1 MPTLSLLR
9 FLHLFL
15 LLKPIQACHRQ
26 LIQISDPAL
35 QYIEDLNLPSVSTE
49 PKKLEWKRLA
59 TEVALLLG
67 LVIAHVLMLH
77 VHALT
82 CYVMMYLLCMLMM
95 MFFLRP

>member
-1 MPTLSLLR
+1 MPTLSLLM

-15 LLKPIQACHRQ
+15 LLKPLQACHRQ
-26 LIQISDPAL
+26 LIRISDLAL
-35 QYIEDLNLPSVSTE
+35 QYTEDLNLPSVSTE

-77 VHALT
+77 VRALT
-82 CYVMMYLLCMLMM
+82 YYVMMCLLYMLM